1 MNDRIELL
9 ISIYCI
15 SLYGDDKLR
24 VGCSMEAKK
33 AGDLDEIIASKP
45 QILARLKAKEAETK
59 KAYAEYCAK
68 LDAITGLKELQ
79 DAIDD
84 LNLWHEEYEAS
95 FAECGGLGVRP
106 KPTYD
111 LEAMRKKFP
120 RAAAYLKA
128 KSYSQAANW
137 AKASAGKEA
146 AESILNGEDYE
157 QVIAKMEEKWGDH
170 CTAHIWD

>member
-1 MNDRIELL
+1 MADRIEWL
-9 ISIYCI
+9 INIYCI
-15 SLYGDDKLR
+15 SLYGADKLR
-24 VGCSMEAKK
+24 VGCSVEAKE

-45 QILARLKAKEAETK
+45 QILARLMAEKAKEK

-79 DAIDD
+79 TAIDD

-106 KPTYD
+106 KPIYD

-128 KSYSQAANW
+128 QSYSRAASW

-146 AESILNGEDYE
+146 AEAILNGEDYE
-157 QVIAKMEEKWGDH
+157 QAIAKMEGKWDEY